1 MTVLTAA
8 TSPSARRAGSAACA
22 VTGRGDGL
30 LDTLLPLVGLAIGAA
45 GTWLVARGHF
55 RASAAAEREALAAR
69 LAAAETLADT
79 TQKQLTQ
86 RELDITGLRSELTA
100 EQGLRAG
107 TEARWEAAR
116 QSIEEQRRLL
126 DETRTEL
133 TKSFE
138 ALSAEAL
145 RKSNDSFLVLARQ
158 ALDAQLNPRE
168 EAIKGLVQ
176 PLKDSLTRYE
186 THLREL
192 EATRQ
197 NAYGSLEE
205 QLRTLGATSERLQR
219 ETGMLTT
226 ALSRSSQARG
236 QYGEV
241 ALRRIVE
248 LAGMTARCDFSE
260 QVHAEGEGGRVRP
273 DVVVHLP
280 DRRDIV
286 IDAKAPLSAYF
297 EAVAATRPEDRQ
309 AALARH
315 AQQLRAHMT
324 QLSSKAYWAE
334 FAQSSDFVVMFIPG
348 ESSFAAAIEADDAL
362 LVDAMEKR
370 VVIATPTTLIGL
382 LLAVH
387 QGWRQAQMAESAQ
400 QISKLGR
407 DLYERIRT
415 LGSHFDKVRRGL
427 VQATEA
433 YNATVGSLEG
443 RVLPAA
449 RKFEELGA
457 VSGDA
462 IDLLQPI
469 DQQPRA
475 LNAPELLTQETLPE
489 VDQ

>member
-1 MTVLTAA
+1 VLEAA
-8 TSPSARRAGSAACA
+8 
-22 VTGRGDGL
+22 L
-30 LDTLLPLVGLAIGAA
+30 LIVGLAIGGA
-45 GTWLVARGHF
+45 GAWLIARGHF
-55 RASAAAEREALAAR
+55 RAEAAREREMLSAR
-69 LAAAETLADT
+69 LAGAETLAET
-79 TQKQLTQ
+79 TQKQLSQ
-86 RELDITGLRSELTA
+86 RELDVVE
-100 EQGLRAG
+100 LRASLD
-107 TEARWEAAR
+107 TERAQRSAAEARAATER
-116 QSIEEQRRLL
+116 EGLENQRRLV
-126 DETRTEL
+126 DEARKGLTE
-133 TKSFE
+133 SFQ

-145 RKSNDSFLVLARQ
+145 SKSNTAFLQLAQ
-158 ALDAQLNPRE
+158 QKLDAQLSPRE
-168 EAIKGLVQ
+168 EAIKGLVD
-176 PLKDSLTRYE
+176 PLKESLTRYE
-186 THLREL
+186 SHLREL
-192 EATRQ
+192 EAARQ
-197 NAYGSLEE
+197 SAYGSLEE
-205 QLRTLGATSERLQR
+205 QLRALSTTSERLQR
-219 ETGMLTT
+219 ETGTLAT

-273 DVVVHLP
+273 DLVVHLP

-286 IDAKAPLSAYF
+286 VDAKAPLSAYF

-324 QLSSKAYWAE
+324 QLSGKAYWAE
-334 FAQSSDFVVMFIPG
+334 FAQSCDFVVMFIPG
-348 ESSFAAAIEADDAL
+348 ESSFAAAIEADGAL
-362 LVDAMEKR
+362 IEDAMEKR

-382 LLAVH
+382 LLAIH

-400 QISKLGR
+400 KISELGK
-407 DLYERIRT
+407 DLYDRLRT
-415 LGSHFDKVRRGL
+415 LGRHFDRVRKGL

-433 YNATVGSLEG
+433 YNAAIGSLEG

-462 IDLLQPI
+462 IETLEPI

-475 LNAPELLTQETLPE
+475 VTAPELLTQDTLPE
-489 VDQ
+489 VPP

>member
-1 MTVLTAA
+1 MIEI
-8 TSPSARRAGSAACA
+8 
-22 VTGRGDGL
+22 L
-30 LDTLLPLVGLAIGAA
+30 LLFVGLAVGGGGA
-45 GTWLVARGHF
+45 WLIARGHF
-55 RASAAAEREALAAR
+55 GAAAAAERQALAER
-69 LAAAETLADT
+69 LASAETLADS
-79 TQKQLTQ
+79 TQKQLSP
-86 RELDITGLRSELTA
+86 RELDVAELRSTLSE
-100 EQGLRAG
+100 EQARRAG

-126 DETRTEL
+126 DQTSAEL

-145 RKSNDSFLVLARQ
+145 RKSNDSFLTLARQ

-186 THLREL
+186 AQVREL
-192 EATRQ
+192 EAARQ
-197 NAYGSLEE
+197 HAYGSLEE
-205 QLRTLGATSERLQR
+205 QLRALSTTSERLQR
-219 ETGMLTT
+219 ETGTLAT

-273 DVVVHLP
+273 DLVVHLP

-286 IDAKAPLSAYF
+286 VDAKAPLSAYF

-309 AALARH
+309 AALTRH

-324 QLSSKAYWAE
+324 QLSGKAYWAE
-334 FAQSSDFVVMFIPG
+334 FAKSSDFVVMFIPG
-348 ESSFAAAIEADDAL
+348 ESSFAAAIEADGAL
-362 LVDAMEKR
+362 LEDAMERR

-382 LLAVH
+382 LLAIN
-387 QGWRQAQMAESAQ
+387 QGWRQAQMAESAER
-400 QISKLGR
+400 ISKLGR
-407 DLYERIRT
+407 DLYDRIRIM
-415 LGSHFDKVRRGL
+415 GGHFEKVRRGL
-427 VQATEA
+427 IQATDA

-449 RKFEELGA
+449 RKLEEFGA
-457 VSGDA
+457 ASAGA
-462 IDLLQPI
+462 IESLEPI

-475 LNAPELLTQETLPE
+475 LTAPELLTQEKLPE
-489 VDQ
+489 VDA

>member
-1 MTVLTAA
+1 MIE
-8 TSPSARRAGSAACA
+8 
-22 VTGRGDGL
+22 L
-30 LDTLLPLVGLAIGAA
+30 LCVIVGLGLGAGGA
-45 GTWLVARGHF
+45 WLIARGHF
-55 RASAAAEREALAAR
+55 RAAASAERDALGRR
-69 LAAAETLADT
+69 LAAAETLADA
-79 TQKQLTQ
+79 TQKQLSQ
-86 RELDITGLRSELTA
+86 RELDGSELRSSLTD
-100 EQGLRAG
+100 EQTLRAG
-107 TEARWEAAR
+107 TEARWDAAR

-126 DETRTEL
+126 DQTRAEL

-145 RKSNDSFLVLARQ
+145 RKSNDSFLTLARQ

-176 PLKDSLTRYE
+176 PLKDSLSRYE
-186 THLREL
+186 LQLREL
-192 EATRQ
+192 EAARQ
-197 NAYGSLEE
+197 HAYGSLEE
-205 QLRTLGATSERLQR
+205 HLRTLNSASERLQR
-219 ETGMLTT
+219 ETGTLAT

-273 DVVVHLP
+273 DLVVHLP

-286 IDAKAPLSAYF
+286 VDAKAPLSAYF

-324 QLSSKAYWAE
+324 QLSSKGYWAE
-334 FAQSSDFVVMFIPG
+334 FAKSSDFVVMFIPG
-348 ESSFAAAIEADDAL
+348 ESSFAAAIEADGAL
-362 LVDAMEKR
+362 LEDAMERR

-382 LLAVH
+382 LLAIH
-387 QGWRQAQMAESAQ
+387 QGWRQAQMAESAER
-400 QISKLGR
+400 IAKLGR
-407 DLYERIRT
+407 DLYERIRV
-415 LGSHFDKVRRGL
+415 LGTHFERVRKGL

-443 RVLPAA
+443 RILPAA
-449 RKFEELGA
+449 RKLEELGA
-457 VSGDA
+457 ASA
-462 IDLLQPI
+462 EPIETLEPI

-475 LNAPELLTQETLPE
+475 VTAPELLTQETLPE
-489 VDQ
+489 VQP

>member
-1 MTVLTAA
+1 MIELVF
-8 TSPSARRAGSAACA
+8 A
-22 VTGRGDGL
+22 V
-30 LDTLLPLVGLAIGAA
+30 VGLGLGAGGA
-45 GTWLVARGHF
+45 WLVARGHF
-55 RASAAAEREALAAR
+55 QAAAAAEREGLARR
-69 LAAAETLADT
+69 LAAAEMLADT
-79 TQKQLTQ
+79 TQKQLSQ
-86 RELDITGLRSELTA
+86 RELDVSELRSNLV
-100 EQGLRAG
+100 EQQELRAA

-126 DETRTEL
+126 DNTRAEL

-145 RKSNDSFLVLARQ
+145 RKSNDSFLTLARQ

-176 PLKDSLTRYE
+176 PLKDSLSRYE
-186 THLREL
+186 VQLREL
-192 EATRQ
+192 EAARQ
-197 NAYGSLEE
+197 HAYGSLEQ
-205 QLRTLGATSERLQR
+205 QLRTLSTTSERLQR
-219 ETGMLTT
+219 ETGTLAT
-226 ALSRSSQARG
+226 ALSKSSQARG

-273 DVVVHLP
+273 DLVVHLP

-286 IDAKAPLSAYF
+286 VDAKAPLSAYF

-334 FAQSSDFVVMFIPG
+334 FAKSSDFVVMFIPG
-348 ESSFAAAIEADDAL
+348 ESSFAAAIEADGAL
-362 LVDAMEKR
+362 LEDAMEKR
-370 VVIATPTTLIGL
+370 VVIATLTTLIGL
-382 LLAVH
+382 LLAIH
-387 QGWRQAQMAESAQ
+387 QGWRQAQMAESAA

-407 DLYERIRT
+407 DLYDRLRV
-415 LGSHFDKVRRGL
+415 LGTHFEKVRKGL

-443 RVLPAA
+443 RILPAA
-449 RKFEELGA
+449 RKLEELGA
-457 VSGDA
+457 ASA
-462 IDLLQPI
+462 EPIEALEPI
-469 DQQPRA
+469 DHQPRA
-475 LNAPELLTQETLPE
+475 VTAPELLTQGTLPE
-489 VDQ
+489 INGGSRSEVQP